1 VPCISSFV
9 YEVFILN
16 LPCEH
21 RTTAAEYTRTQY
33 IAPSPARRPRRAA
46 THTSRRYP
54 RRRKRGLRPPL
65 KPSRW
70 RGACP
75 RGRRRLRCRPSTS
88 SASAPSPP
96 LPPPA
101 PAPHPLP
108 RPPTPSAA
116 SPRSWVTPSSPLLIS
131 TRSPSYPCAVACG
144 RAAIR

>member
-1 VPCISSFV
+1 MCTRF
-9 YEVFILN
+9 FILN

-21 RTTAAEYTRTQY
+21 RTRLPEPN
-33 IAPSPARRPRRAA
+33 IASPDITPSLPSPARRPRRAA

-88 SASAPSPP
+88 SASARSLP

-101 PAPHPLP
+101 PAPRLLP
-108 RPPTPSAA
+108 RSPTPSAA
-116 SPRSWVTPSSPLLIS
+116 SPRSWVTPSYPLLIS